1 MVFLSSILSTALTAV
16 SLAQL
21 SSAHSHPT
29 PGSPE
34 AIKRAVFQQNARRS
48 LADCQDALSKRGGI
62 HEQAKARRENLA
74 NEIRKARGLN
84 TAAPFKRDLDSVLAT
99 DHLSNKTGITN
110 NTDASTIFDGESS
123 CVLASEVTQ
132 GPYYVDGEYVRYD
145 LREDQKGVDIYVDVQ
160 LIDVSTCEPVPD
172 VYIDFWH
179 ANATGVYSGVSASG
193 NGNSD
198 DEANL
203 NNTFCRGI
211 QKTDEEGVAQWL
223 SIFPGHY
230 TGRTPHIHVL
240 AHQTNGTDFP
250 NGTYIG
256 DSISHI
262 GQVFFDQDLISE
274 VEAVEPYST
283 NSQTLTTNDED
294 GILSQEADSI
304 DPVLNYVLL
313 GDSVSDGLMTWSS
326 VGIDAS
332 AVYTTSAAATLTENG
347 GVANENSMGGP
358 GGPGGSGGSPNTT
371 TSSESESESNASAE
385 ISIIGFQWR
394 LYVFASF
401 VYAFASFLFGL

>member
-21 SSAHSHPT
+21 SSAHSHPA

-48 LADCQDALSKRGGI
+48 LADCQDTLSKRGGV
-62 HEQAKARRENLA
+62 HEQAKARREILA
-74 NEIRKARGLN
+74 NEIRMARGLN

-99 DHLSNKTGITN
+99 DHHSNKTGITN
-110 NTDASTIFDGESS
+110 NTDASTIFEGNSS
-123 CVLASEVTQ
+123 CVLASETTQ

-145 LREDQKGVDIYVDVQ
+145 LREDQEGVDIYVDVQ
-160 LIDVSTCEPVPD
+160 LIDVSTCEPVPN

-198 DEANL
+198 DETNL

-211 QKTDEEGVAQWL
+211 QKTDEDGVAQWL

-230 TGRTPHIHVL
+230 TGRTTHIHVL
-240 AHQTNGTDFP
+240 AYQTNGTLFT
-250 NGTYIG
+250 NGTYSG

-262 GQVFFDQDLISE
+262 GQIFFDQDLISE

-294 GILSQEADSI
+294 GIMSEEAENI

-313 GDSVSDGLMTWSS
+313 GNSVSDGLMMWTS

-347 GVANENSMGGP
+347 GVANENAMGS
-358 GGPGGSGGSPNTT
+358 GGPGGSGGPPNMTMP
-371 TSSESESESNASAE
+371 SNASAE
-385 ISIIGFQWR
+385 
-394 LYVFASF
+394 VA
-401 VYAFASFLFGL
+401 A